1 MAKKG
6 TVIKYK
12 KGKEILRRNIP
23 LLTWDDWAKA
33 RKKKK

>member
-6 TVIKYK
+6 TIIRYR
-12 KGKEILRRNIP
+12 KGFEITKVKIP

-33 RKKKK
+33 RKGKK